1 MKQNLLA
8 LTGII
13 ILLLGVVTTS
23 AIASGTT
30 AGTAIN
36 NQASVNYTAGSNAR
50 NATSNTVTLYV
61 AHRVAGAYSPASRTD
76 AGVDNRTVYY
86 AVDFVNQGN
95 RSDNFNITFNANTG
109 YTVAMINDLNGNGLF
124 DAGEPT
130 ITSTGTLNADST
142 KHMLVRV
149 LIASGRPDAEN
160 VTITATLTSTAT
172 DDAGNHI
179 VVANPGAAFNF
190 SVSYTVRKPVIV
202 FTATQSNVSTN
213 ASRIPGAN
221 VTYTMSLDNTGTGDV
236 SGNDTVTFVLDPHF
250 HYVSSTQSGVL
261 TGADGNGN
269 GGTVTWAFTQ
279 AQLAPAQSA
288 ISITVVVQV
297 EQTTN
302 SGTGVASGT
311 TVYAM
316 TTANSTQ
323 TKTRYR
329 DGVNAYDQDNAQSF
343 NFAVGTASGTVIT
356 QITPDGS
363 GNAGEVVE
371 YHYTLKNTG
380 NHSDG
385 FDFSQADA
393 GGSLNV
399 AHVFSL
405 TAGGTSVTSLSGVN
419 QGVTTDFYARVT
431 IPSNAADGDSIK
443 RNLTATTQTATPTA
457 PTGGSTSS
465 TDLLRTIVAA
475 PSIAVVL
482 SGGESDIISGGVG
495 GHAVPGTV
503 MRWTVTITNTGT
515 GTATNVSSSNVNPHL
530 TSNTIVANSFDID
543 ADGNGTFEITGV
555 GNGYNAGGI
564 TITINPVTGF
574 GTVTVNSL
582 PSGQNRKYRYNVAVQ

>member
-1 MKQNLLA
+1 MVLRRLFLTGGILVLLA
-8 LTGII
+8 GITN
-13 ILLLGVVTTS
+13 VAT
-23 AIASGTT
+23 ASGTA

-36 NQASVNYTAGSNAR
+36 NQASVDYTAGTNPR
-50 NATSNTVTLYV
+50 NATSNTITLYV

-95 RSDNFNITFNANTG
+95 RSDNFNITFNSNTG
-109 YTVAMINDLNGNGLF
+109 YTVAMINDLNGDGLF
-124 DAGEPT
+124 DTGEPV
-130 ITSTGTLNADST
+130 ITSTGALGADST
-142 KHMLVRV
+142 RHMLVRV
-149 LIASGRPDAEN
+149 QIASARPDAEN

-172 DDAGNHI
+172 DDAGNNI
-179 VVANPGAAFNF
+179 VVANPGTAFDF
-190 SVSYTVRKPVIV
+190 SVSYTVQRPVIV
-202 FTATQSNVSTN
+202 FTATQSNVSSN

-221 VTYTMSLDNTGTGDV
+221 VTYTMSLDNTGTGAV
-236 SGNDTVTFVLDPHF
+236 SGNDTVTFVLDPNF
-250 HYVSSTQSGVL
+250 KYVSSTQSGAL
-261 TGADGNGN
+261 SGADGNGN
-269 GGTVTWAFTQ
+269 GGTITWVFTQ
-279 AQLAPAQSA
+279 GQLAPAQSA
-288 ISITVVVQV
+288 ISIEAVVQV
-297 EQTTN
+297 EQTTS
-302 SGTGVASGT
+302 SGTGVSSGT

-323 TKTRYR
+323 TKTRYS
-329 DGVNAYDQDNAQSF
+329 DGVNTYDQDNAQSF
-343 NFAVGTASGTVIT
+343 NFAVGTASGAVIT

-363 GNAGEVVE
+363 GNVGDVIE

-385 FDFSQADA
+385 YDFSQADA

-405 TAGGTSVTSLSGVN
+405 TAGGASVTSMTGVA
-419 QGVTTDFYARVT
+419 QGVTSDFYVRVT
-431 IPSNAADGDSIK
+431 IPSSAADADSIK
-443 RNLTATTQTATPTA
+443 RDLTAATQTATPTA

-465 TDLLRTIVAA
+465 TDLVRTIVAA
-475 PSIAVVL
+475 PTIAVVL

-515 GTATNVSSSNVNPHL
+515 GTAANVSSSNVNPHL

-543 ADGNGTFEITGV
+543 ADGNGSFEITGV
-555 GNGYNAGGI
+555 GNGYNSGGI
-564 TITINPVTGF
+564 TITTNPVTGF
-574 GTVTVNSL
+574 ATVTLSSIA
-582 PSGQNRKYRYNVAVQ
+582 SGENRKYRYNVAVQ